1 MSDREK
7 ILDAIVDYREFLKRM
22 GQITDDDAGRAAANT
37 LNTVI
42 NIIESIGSN
51 EEIVA
56 RKMKEQHGAGR

>member
-1 MSDREK
+1 MTDREK

-42 NIIESIGSN
+42 NIIESIGSH